1 MHQIKC
7 ACVWSS
13 EMIRILNF
21 KKLSYKL
28 GFTNSNYGMISHI
41 QLGLND

>member
-13 EMIRILNF
+13 EMIRNQNKIN
-21 KKLSYKL
+21 LSYEL
-28 GFTNSNYGMISHI
+28 GFTNFNYGMISHI